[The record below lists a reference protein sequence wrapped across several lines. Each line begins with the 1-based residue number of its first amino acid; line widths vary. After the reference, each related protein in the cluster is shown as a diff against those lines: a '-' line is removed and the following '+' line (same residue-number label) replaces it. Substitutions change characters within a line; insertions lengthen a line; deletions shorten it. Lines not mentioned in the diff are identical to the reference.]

1 MNRRVIV
8 SLCMFALMLM
18 GFIGLALPGIARS
31 AELQV
36 PFDDAG
42 RVNRIDEVLAR
53 RLGMFLDRYEGF
65 REARLFMADDS
76 SFVLEI
82 THVRGGQ
89 SLREREVMTQVQIGV
104 LRADFA
110 RRMSET
116 APLMDP
122 RNQEGRPWLMT
133 SAAALGLGFY
143 GWALPYVLDVQDG
156 SQVFGSYLLTAGGS
170 FFIPLLLTSDSP
182 VTTSA
187 AGLYWY
193 GGSRGIAHGVLLADA
208 FDDEPAD
215 NRGGVGLAM
224 GFSLIESIAGYQY
237 AKLAAVDGGTAQAI
251 AIGGDVGFLWGYA
264 VNDLVTSYD
273 QRGSNSRSASMLVG
287 SLTGMLGGRVIAR
300 SRAYSFGDGT
310 VVRTSGALGILVG
323 TAFADAAANG
333 GGSGS
338 NSKPYSA
345 GLLIGSMA
353 GLAIGDRL
361 VAGRDFSGGDGVLM
375 QLGTGLGALM
385 GLGVI
390 AITDPQGT
398 DNSAA
403 YWAGSAAGGVLGY
416 AVTYSGLSRRA
427 VSRATESSSGA
438 WRLEII
444 PEGVMAAL
452 GRPIGH
458 GAGRD
463 DRAMPI
469 LARVSCRF

>member
-1 MNRRVIV
+1 MNRRLVV
-8 SLCMFALMLM
+8 SLCMLALMTL
-18 GFIGLALPGIARS
+18 GLALPGIARS

-89 SLREREVMTQVQIGV
+89 SLREREVMTQEQVDV

-133 SAAALGLGFY
+133 SSAVLGLGFY

-156 SQVFGSYLLTAGGS
+156 SQAFGTYLLTAGGS
-170 FFIPLLLTSDSP
+170 FFVPLLLTSDSP

-193 GGSRGIAHGVLLADA
+193 GGSRGIVHGVLLADA
-208 FDDEPAD
+208 FDDDPSDSRAP
-215 NRGGVGLAM
+215 VGWAM
-224 GFSLIESIAGYQY
+224 ALSLTESIAGYQY
-237 AKLAAVDGGTAQAI
+237 AKLASVDGGTAQAI
-251 AIGGDVGFLWGYA
+251 SIGGDFGFLWGYT
-264 VNDLVTSYD
+264 VSDLTSSDD
-273 QRGSNSRSASMLVG
+273 QRGSSAQSAGMLIG

-310 VVRTSGALGILVG
+310 VVRTSGALGMLVG
-323 TAFADAAANG
+323 TAFADGAVNHSR
-333 GGSGS
+333 GSS
-338 NSKPYSA
+338 DSKPYSA
-345 GLLIGSMA
+345 GLLVGSVA

-361 VAGRDFSGGDGVLM
+361 VSGRDFSGGDGVLM
-375 QLGTGLGALM
+375 QLGSGLGALM

-403 YWAGSAAGGVLGY
+403 YWAGSAVGGVLGY

-438 WRLEII
+438 WRVEIA

-458 GAGRD
+458 GAAND
-463 DRAMPI
+463 DRAVPV